1 MDVFCYDGDKTQWS
15 PFLMNI
21 HVLAV
26 NSASTKHCIV
36 WENNYHCVIPLC
48 EHKTSGSFIG
58 TKWKQVKDIVLQDVL
73 ELYCFDLDKSAGKR
87 KLLEHEASTL

>member
-15 PFLMNI
+15 PYLMNI

-36 WENNYHCVIPLC
+36 
-48 EHKTSGSFIG
+48 
-58 TKWKQVKDIVLQDVL
+58 
-73 ELYCFDLDKSAGKR
+73 
-87 KLLEHEASTL
+87 